1 MLKIGLTGNYYS
13 GQNEV
18 SKSFENIGVKVF
30 DADLLLKYLINYSR
44 PHMEKVKES
53 FGESS
58 YNMGLLNFAK
68 FKSNKNWNDLIDL
81 LEFDIIKSYERFRLN
96 HKDDL
101 YTVFKYS
108 FLFERRLNDSMDS
121 VINCYRPKYLRRND
135 MKSLTYM
142 DIYKI
147 DFVLDNEMNE
157 IFKNKKST
165 YVINNYIQSDLN
177 EEKSYINLDSKV
189 QKINNSIQNKNPQGL
204 DLGTKEYISGFWD

>member
-1 MLKIGLTGNYYS
+1 
-13 GQNEV
+13 
-18 SKSFENIGVKVF
+18 
-30 DADLLLKYLINYSR
+30 
-44 PHMEKVKES
+44 
-53 FGESS
+53 
-58 YNMGLLNFAK
+58 
-68 FKSNKNWNDLIDL
+68 
-81 LEFDIIKSYERFRLN
+81 
-96 HKDDL
+96 
-101 YTVFKYS
+101 
-108 FLFERRLNDSMDS
+108 
-121 VINCYRPKYLRRND
+121 

-142 DIYKI
+142 DMYKI